1 MSMEETAVLLS
12 IRPEWC
18 QKIFR
23 GEKTMEIRKNF
34 PKDFQGQPFKCFIY
48 CTKGQNAGFRMEP
61 DGSLLRLD
69 GTVIGEFTC
78 DKIYK
83 VDKDSVGFNFT
94 TPSMNLAIYTLPE
107 NNDEE
112 GNAKLKELTT
122 CMTDAELS
130 EYLGIHPGY
139 AWHIAELKTYETPL
153 DLSAFHLRCE
163 NALRWCNNGGCAMH
177 IERPANGN
185 CCGNYAL
192 QLNRP
197 PQSWCYVVGPGEC
210 HKELQEQV
218 KATLGR
224 LYPKKKVS
232 DILPKPEILGQLAEE
247 LAEASAAASK
257 LRRKIDGKNP
267 TPKTLEEC
275 WEDLKKEIGD
285 VMNSIDALTEQDPQN
300 YHEFMSECGEYA
312 EPKME
317 RWLFRLNEQK
327 EEHT

>member
-34 PKDFQGQPFKCFIY
+34 PKDFRGQPFKCFIY

-78 DKIYK
+78 DRVYEIAPLNHAPDDLEAQACMDRDQIWK
-83 VDKDSVGFNFT
+83 
-94 TPSMNLAIYTLPE
+94 YTH
-107 NNDEE
+107 
-112 GNAKLKELTT
+112 GK
-122 CMTDAELS
+122 
-130 EYLGIHPGY
+130 GY
-139 AWHIAELKTYETPL
+139 AWHITELKTYETPL

-177 IERPANGN
+177 IEQPANGN
-185 CCGNYAL
+185 CCGNYGL

-218 KATLGR
+218 KATLNR
-224 LYPKKKVS
+224 LYPRKKVS

-285 VMNSIDALTEQDPQN
+285 VMNSIDALTGQDPQN

-312 EPKME
+312 EPNME

-327 EEHT
+327 EEHA

>member
-1 MSMEETAVLLS
+1 MSEKRMVYAEDVIQRIRDLAPEILGGWYNPDMENEVEQLVCVVENTQTA
-12 IRPEWC
+12 
-18 QKIFR
+18 
-23 GEKTMEIRKNF
+23 
-34 PKDFQGQPFKCFIY
+34 
-48 CTKGQNAGFRMEP
+48 A
-61 DGSLLRLD
+61 
-69 GTVIGEFTC
+69 
-78 DKIYK
+78 
-83 VDKDSVGFNFT
+83 
-94 TPSMNLAIYTLPE
+94 A
-107 NNDEE
+107 
-112 GNAKLKELTT
+112 A
-122 CMTDAELS
+122 DAQ
-130 EYLGIHPGY
+130 
-139 AWHIAELKTYETPL
+139 
-153 DLSAFHLRCE
+153 
-163 NALRWCNNGGCAMH
+163 RWRNNGGCAMH
-177 IERPANGN
+177 IERPTNGN
-185 CCGNYAL
+185 CCGNYGL

-218 KATLGR
+218 KATLNR
-224 LYPKKKVS
+224 LYPRKKVS

-327 EEHT
+327 EEHA

>member
-1 MSMEETAVLLS
+1 
-12 IRPEWC
+12 
-18 QKIFR
+18 
-23 GEKTMEIRKNF
+23 
-34 PKDFQGQPFKCFIY
+34 
-48 CTKGQNAGFRMEP
+48 MEP

-78 DKIYK
+78 DRVYEIA
-83 VDKDSVGFNFT
+83 SFNRA
-94 TPSMNLAIYTLPE
+94 PDDLEAQACMDRDQIWKYTR
-107 NNDEE
+107 
-112 GNAKLKELTT
+112 GK
-122 CMTDAELS
+122 
-130 EYLGIHPGY
+130 GY
-139 AWHIAELKTYETPL
+139 AWHITELKTYETPL
-153 DLSAFHLRCE
+153 DLAAFHLRCE

-185 CCGNYAL
+185 CCGNYGL

-218 KATLGR
+218 KATLNR
-224 LYPKKKVS
+224 IYPRKKVS

-285 VMNSIDALTEQDPQN
+285 VMNSIDALTGQDPQN
-300 YHEFMSECGEYA
+300 YHEFMSECGKYA

-317 RWLFRLNEQK
+317 RWLCRLNEQK

>member
-1 MSMEETAVLLS
+1 MNMEDAAVLLS

-18 QKIFR
+18 QKILE
-23 GEKTMEIRKNF
+23 GKKTMEIRKSF
-34 PKDFQGQPFKCFIY
+34 PKDFRGQPFKCFIY
-48 CTKGQNAGFRMEP
+48 CTKGQNLSYWKAQDHFYFDDRSHNAP
-61 DGSLLRLD
+61 DRCVD
-69 GTVIGEFTC
+69 GMVIGEFTC
-78 DKIYK
+78 DCVYEVAPLNHAPDDLEAQACMDRDQIWE
-83 VDKDSVGFNFT
+83 
-94 TPSMNLAIYTLPE
+94 YTH
-107 NNDEE
+107 
-112 GNAKLKELTT
+112 GK
-122 CMTDAELS
+122 
-130 EYLGIHPGY
+130 GY
-139 AWHIAELKTYETPL
+139 AWHITELKAYVAPR
-153 DLSAFHLRCE
+153 DLAAFHLRCE
-163 NALRWCNNGGCAMH
+163 NALRWCNNGGCAMR

>member
-48 CTKGQNAGFRMEP
+48 CTKRQNAGFRMEPDERLLRLEP

-78 DKIYK
+78 DRVYEIAP
-83 VDKDSVGFNFT
+83 FNRA
-94 TPSMNLAIYTLPE
+94 PDDLEAQACMNRDQILEYTH
-107 NNDEE
+107 
-112 GNAKLKELTT
+112 GK
-122 CMTDAELS
+122 
-130 EYLGIHPGY
+130 GY
-139 AWHIAELKTYETPL
+139 AWHITELKTYETPL

-177 IERPANGN
+177 IERPTNGN
-185 CCGNYAL
+185 CCGNYGL

-218 KATLGR
+218 KATLNR
-224 LYPKKKVS
+224 LYPRKKVPTFCRNLKFWAS
-232 DILPKPEILGQLAEE
+232 LRKSLQRLPRLPR
-247 LAEASAAASK
+247 SCAAK
-257 LRRKIDGKNP
+257 
-267 TPKTLEEC
+267 
-275 WEDLKKEIGD
+275 
-285 VMNSIDALTEQDPQN
+285 LTERTRHRRP
-300 YHEFMSECGEYA
+300 
-312 EPKME
+312 
-317 RWLFRLNEQK
+317 
-327 EEHT
+327 

>member
-34 PKDFQGQPFKCFIY
+34 PKDFQGQPFKCFVY
-48 CTKGQNAGFRMEP
+48 CAKGQNARFRMEP

-83 VDKDSVGFNFT
+83 VDKDSTGFNFT

-139 AWHIAELKTYETPL
+139 AWHITELKTYETPL
-153 DLSAFHLRCE
+153 DLAAFHLRCE

-185 CCGNYAL
+185 CCGNYGL

-218 KATLGR
+218 KATLNR
-224 LYPKKKVS
+224 LYPRKKVS

-275 WEDLKKEIGD
+275 
-285 VMNSIDALTEQDPQN
+285 
-300 YHEFMSECGEYA
+300 
-312 EPKME
+312 
-317 RWLFRLNEQK
+317 
-327 EEHT
+327 

>member
-192 QLNRP
+192 QLNKP

>member
-34 PKDFQGQPFKCFIY
+34 PKDFRGQPFKCFIY

-78 DKIYK
+78 DRVYEIAPLNHAPDDLEAQACMDRDQIWK
-83 VDKDSVGFNFT
+83 
-94 TPSMNLAIYTLPE
+94 YTH
-107 NNDEE
+107 
-112 GNAKLKELTT
+112 GK
-122 CMTDAELS
+122 
-130 EYLGIHPGY
+130 GY
-139 AWHIAELKTYETPL
+139 AWHITELKTYETPL

-177 IERPANGN
+177 IEQPANGN
-185 CCGNYAL
+185 CCGNYGL

-218 KATLGR
+218 KATLNR
-224 LYPKKKVS
+224 LYPRKKVS

-247 LAEASAAASK
+247 LAAAARRAGVPLWIKDSEEIRAVIGGEPAQALPDALK
-257 LRRKIDGKNP
+257 RPKDRPTPHCAECEHCVKAQEGKRGTRKECAIGWTAEGYEDGGARHIPTRGNRQSPDWCPRRKD
-267 TPKTLEEC
+267 
-275 WEDLKKEIGD
+275 
-285 VMNSIDALTEQDPQN
+285 DAE
-300 YHEFMSECGEYA
+300 
-312 EPKME
+312 
-317 RWLFRLNEQK
+317 
-327 EEHT
+327 